1 MKAIVCKE
9 FGPPS
14 ALVLEEME
22 PLSPKKNEILIDIHA
37 AGVNFPDTLII
48 KDMYQFKPALPF
60 TPGNEV
66 AGIVSAVGE
75 EVTNYKVGDEVMAM
89 PPFGGYA
96 EQIIATPSQV
106 SKKPANMDFAT
117 AACFSTTYGTS
128 HYGLKDKAKLK
139 EGETVLILGASGGVG
154 ISAIEIAKAMG
165 AKVIAAAS
173 TDEKL
178 AVCKEYGADE
188 LINYGNYDLSDRDQV
203 KLFRADIAKASDGK
217 GPDVIYDPLGDKF
230 SEPAL
235 RSIGWGG
242 RHLVI
247 GFAAGEIPKIPLNL
261 YLVKGCSMVG
271 VFCGA
276 FVMREPQNHLS
287 NMDQLSKWHEEGKIK
302 APITQMFPL
311 EKAADAL
318 DHILARK
325 AVGKIALTTSFY
337 KK

>member
-178 AVCKEYGADE
+178 G
-188 LINYGNYDLSDRDQV
+188 L
-203 KLFRADIAKASDGK
+203 
-217 GPDVIYDPLGDKF
+217 
-230 SEPAL
+230 
-235 RSIGWGG
+235 
-242 RHLVI
+242 
-247 GFAAGEIPKIPLNL
+247 
-261 YLVKGCSMVG
+261 
-271 VFCGA
+271 
-276 FVMREPQNHLS
+276 
-287 NMDQLSKWHEEGKIK
+287 
-302 APITQMFPL
+302 
-311 EKAADAL
+311 
-318 DHILARK
+318 
-325 AVGKIALTTSFY
+325 
-337 KK
+337 

>member
-14 ALVLEEME
+14 ALVLEEIE
-22 PLSPKKNEILIDIHA
+22 LSAPKKNEVLIDIHA

-60 TPGNEV
+60 TPGNEI
-66 AGIVSAVGE
+66 AGIISAIGE
-75 EVTNYKVGDEVMAM
+75 GVTAYKVGDAVIAM
-89 PPFGGYA
+89 PTFGGYA
-96 EQIIATPSQV
+96 EQIVVSINQV
-106 SKKPANMDFAT
+106 YKKPADMDFTT
-117 AACFSTTYGTS
+117 AACFTTTYGTS
-128 HYGLKDKAKLK
+128 HYGLKDKAQLK
-139 EGETVLILGASGGVG
+139 EGETVLILGAAGGVG

-173 TDEKL
+173 SDEKL

-188 LINYGNYDLSDRDQV
+188 FINYGNYDLSDRDQV
-203 KLFRADIAKASDGK
+203 KLFRADITKASGGK

-230 SEPAL
+230 TEPAL
-235 RSIGWGG
+235 RSIAWGG

-247 GFAAGEIPKIPLNL
+247 GFAAGEIPKIALNL

-271 VFCGA
+271 VFWGSFA
-276 FVMREPQNHLS
+276 MREPQNHIA
-287 NMDQLSKWHEEGKIK
+287 NMEQLTRWHEEGKIK